1 MTNDPDDPFEI
12 DHSSVRSLEEL
23 VQRLE
28 TGAWRIAS
36 AAANESDSW
45 WRYQLN
51 NLAFAHLK
59 AARRIAETL
68 RIAPG

>member
-1 MTNDPDDPFEI
+1 MTNIPDDPFEI

-28 TGAWRIAS
+28 TGAWPIAS
-36 AAANESDSW
+36 TAAKESDSW
-45 WRYQLN
+45 CRYQLN

-59 AARRIAETL
+59 AAGRIAETL
-68 RIAPG
+68 RIN